1 MPPPPV
7 FTISS
12 VLGGNRWCAVFQ
24 IVDDTER
31 ESVREEFT
39 VSLMALD
46 GPVTI
51 SAVQES
57 ATVTI
62 VDDDG
67 SKFLYVILYIEG
79 CTPGNYPE

>member
-1 MPPPPV
+1 M

-39 VSLMALD
+39 VSLVALD

-67 SKFLYVILYIEG
+67 GKCFYALVVIL
-79 CTPGNYPE
+79 